1 MQSRRKVILASLML
15 FLVFWNGILGS
26 AAAATLCLHQ
36 HGLLHFEHG
45 TCEAAHQD
53 VQTEHGHGAE
63 QACGDSDFAIVAL
76 TDANH
81 CYDFELKGLD
91 DDFLFSARAVWMPQ
105 SACNELLSYSVDRFI
120 APRRALLRAQ
130 AAPRAPP
137 LVARLSE
144 KIVATTVF
152 RL

>member
-26 AAAATLCLHQ
+26 AAVATLCLHQ

-45 TCEAAHQD
+45 TCEAAHEEAHA
-53 VQTEHGHGAE
+53 EHEHEVE
-63 QACGDSDFAIVAL
+63 QACSYDDFLGAAISD
-76 TDANH
+76 TEH

-91 DDFLFSARAVWMPQ
+91 DDFLFSARAVWTSQ
-105 SACNELLSYSVDRFI
+105 LGCSDLLSYSVNRFI
-120 APRRALLRAQ
+120 VPREVLSGMRI
-130 AAPRAPP
+130 APRAPP
-137 LVARLSE
+137 LIARLSE
-144 KIVATTVF
+144 QIVATTVF